1 MSLLPRER
9 RRVLLAA
16 GGKPHQELLAL
27 FGRDPLTNWETRA
40 ADSFSAARFLLQHTP
55 CDVLLVHEE
64 LCRREGL
71 QALAWLSFHRE
82 TPVLFVG
89 STSEQFT
96 RAYELGATVCLPRD
110 MALAH
115 PPLLDASMRQALYH
129 GELRNLHERT
139 HEQLVQTRSH
149 VDRLVNMIWRITP
162 QDTENSWL
170 PQRYLLERLDEELAR
185 SQRHQLPFSIA
196 VGELRT
202 ASEGSTQLA
211 CQYAEATSELIV
223 RAKRR
228 CDIVGQYGP
237 HGFLLLMVHTP
248 REGGLVCCQR
258 LQSHLENPREG
269 SAGPRLSIRSYFG
282 LASTSDD
289 IETPQAML
297 RAAEENLEMARLEAE
312 ACVVA

>member
-1 MSLLPRER
+1 
-9 RRVLLAA
+9 
-16 GGKPHQELLAL
+16 
-27 FGRDPLTNWETRA
+27 
-40 ADSFSAARFLLQHTP
+40 
-55 CDVLLVHEE
+55 LVHEE

-89 STSEQFT
+89 STCEQFT

-115 PPLLDASMRQALYH
+115 PPLLDAALRQAHYH

-139 HEQLVQTRSH
+139 HEQLLETRRH
-149 VDRLVNMIWRITP
+149 VDRLVNMIWRISP
-162 QDTENSWL
+162 NDAENSWL

-202 ASEGSTQLA
+202 TG
-211 CQYAEATSELIV
+211 ELS
-223 RAKRR
+223 RR

-237 HGFLLLMVHTP
+237 RGFLLLMVHTP
-248 REGGLVCCQR
+248 REGGLLCCQR
-258 LQSHLENPREG
+258 LQSHLESPRQG
-269 SAGPRLSIRSYFG
+269 SADPRVSIRSYFG

-289 IETPQAML
+289 IETPQALL
-297 RAAEENLEMARLEAE
+297 RAAEQNLEMARLEAE